1 MALVNT
7 SSWAK
12 RLQATT
18 GGFASPLYVPQFWDD
33 ANALKAM
40 IEGLFS
46 GFADAAEPPV
56 LRVYVSRG
64 QRFDLE
70 AKLVSAKRDSSASFE
85 QWIARVIGHKRF
97 CVTLNGLTKWN
108 DSFHSLLHQ
117 RLVRPLLK
125 VAGTPVGGLDF
136 YAFIGNYGFTPFGI
150 HDDGELSFLLHLG
163 EETKDAYLWPQEVFL
178 KRAGKPTSNFDFAG
192 LKRWAVRYSLRPGD
206 LLFIP
211 KGVYHVLNS
220 TGFSVTLGFTVFPA
234 TREVQILESLK
245 LLYDAAGTPQVFFAG
260 DVNWEKSV
268 RKIKLQVDADAL
280 TNAHWRYRMI
290 LKSNGYVTTPP
301 LELGVDFKDL
311 NLTTAR
317 FQVPAKFKIYYS
329 ETAGRLEIFV
339 RGRALRMRSH
349 NNLLKLIRFL
359 NTGKRFTFG
368 QFASV
373 LANELTEP
381 AIRQVFAN
389 FYRLRAFYQLT
400 NTN

>member
-7 SSWAK
+7 SGWAK

-18 GGFASPLYVPQFWDD
+18 DGFTSHLYVPQFWDD
-33 ANALKAM
+33 ANVLKAM
-40 IEGLFS
+40 IESMFS
-46 GFADAAEPPV
+46 GFAYAAELPV

-97 CVTLNGLTKWN
+97 CITLNGLTKWN
-108 DSFHSLLHQ
+108 DSFHPLLHQ
-117 RLVRPLLK
+117 RFVRPLLK

-150 HDDGELSFLLHLG
+150 HDDGEHSFLLHLG
-163 EETKDAYLWPQEVFL
+163 DETKYAYLWPHEVFL

-192 LKRWAVRYSLRPGD
+192 LKRSAVRYSLRPGD

-211 KGVYHVLNS
+211 KGVYHVLKS
-220 TGFSVTLGFTVFPA
+220 TGFSVTLGFTVFPT

-245 LLYDAAGTPQVFFAG
+245 LLYDASETREIFFAG
-260 DVNWEKSV
+260 DINWEKSV

-280 TNAHWRYRMI
+280 ADQHWRYRMI

-301 LELGVDFKDL
+301 LELRVDLKDL
-311 NLTTAR
+311 DLTTAH
-317 FQVPAKFKIYYS
+317 FQVPAKFKIYFS

-339 RGRALRMRSH
+339 RGRALRMRS
-349 NNLLKLIRFL
+349 NKNLLKLIRFL
-359 NTGKRFTFG
+359 NTGKRFTFA

-389 FYRLRAFYQLT
+389 FYRLRAFYLLT